1 MNSIGSQT
9 VSKLLMALLISSFV
23 VALFQVWAPESPR
36 LDLMSSPRVISR
48 KRAEVELLY
57 QSDNATFDYIVVGS
71 GPGGGV
77 TASHLASK
85 GFRVLLLEAGGDP
98 VGIASIVEG

>member
-9 VSKLLMALLISSFV
+9 VSKLLIALLIGSFV
-23 VALFQVWAPESPR
+23 VALFQVWAPQSPR

-48 KRAEVELLY
+48 RRALDEFLY
-57 QSDNATFDYIVVGS
+57 QSDNATFDYIVVGA

-85 GFRVLLLEAGGDP
+85 GFRVLLLVVGGYP
-98 VGIASIVEG
+98 VGIASIEG